1 MREIFNRVADIVLSF
16 EGVKEKKST
25 NQTTYKD
32 KYQSILHLRYD
43 EQKLTI
49 AFARGAQLQ
58 KKYPFLKGNGS
69 VVRHWICQDISQL
82 DEGLLRDIIKET
94 MILNIEHY
102 ELKKLK
108 GKL

>member
-1 MREIFNRVADIVLSF
+1 MREIFNRVADIVLGF

-43 EQKLTI
+43 AQKLTI

-58 KKYPFLKGNGS
+58 KKYPFLEGCGS
-69 VVRHWICQDISQL
+69 IVKHWYVHDMCDL
-82 DEGLLRDIIKET
+82 DEGILREIIKET
-94 MILNIEHY
+94 MILNMEHY